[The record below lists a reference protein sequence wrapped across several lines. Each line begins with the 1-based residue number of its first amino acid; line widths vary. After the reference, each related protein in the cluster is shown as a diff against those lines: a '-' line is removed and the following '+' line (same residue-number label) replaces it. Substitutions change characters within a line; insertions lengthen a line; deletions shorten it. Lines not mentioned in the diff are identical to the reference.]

1 MRHNKFG
8 LLALATVVLGCTG
21 ATAFAQD
28 AGAGAAQP
36 PAAPGGRGGGRQG
49 GGRQFGGGGPIQ
61 LSSLTIAT
69 MNYGLKLTADQKTQI
84 QTILDQHDKD
94 VKALPAAPAFTPG
107 QQPSPEDIQAMRDAM
122 QKRRDVSTKSDDA
135 IKAVLTD
142 DQKAK
147 LPDFVK
153 ELQGMQQSGIPVAI
167 LGDLKL
173 TADQKTKIT
182 AQAEKNQA
190 DMQQKR
196 QDARAAGQRMSPQDM
211 QAMMKD
217 ARDKVSE
224 LLTPTQRAMV
234 EKYNRDHPQPVGGFG
249 GRGNRQPSGAGAGN
263 PAGGV

>member
-21 ATAFAQD
+21 AAAFAQD
-28 AGAGAAQP
+28 AAAPPP
-36 PAAPGGRGGGRQG
+36 PANPGGGRQG
-49 GGRQFGGGGPIQ
+49 GGRQGRQGGGPIQ
-61 LSSLTIAT
+61 LSSLSIAT

-107 QQPSPEDIQAMRDAM
+107 QPPSPEDVTAMQEAR
-122 QKRRDVSTKSDDA
+122 QKRRDIATKSDDA

-182 AQAEKNQA
+182 AQAEKNQTA
-190 DMQQKR
+190 MQQKM
-196 QDARAAGQRMSPQDM
+196 QEARASGQRMSPQDRM
-211 QAMMKD
+211 AMMKD
-217 ARDKVSE
+217 AQDKVSE

-234 EKYNRDHPQPVGGFG
+234 DKYNRDHPNQGFGGFGGPG
-249 GRGNRQPSGAGAGN
+249 GRGNRQPGGAGAGN